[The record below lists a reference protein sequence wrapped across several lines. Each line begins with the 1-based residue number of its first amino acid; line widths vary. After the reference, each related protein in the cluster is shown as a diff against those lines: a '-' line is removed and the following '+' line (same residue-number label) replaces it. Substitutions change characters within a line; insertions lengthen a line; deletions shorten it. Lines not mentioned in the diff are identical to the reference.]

1 MDTSVPD
8 PQFLLFRRLDGA
20 DLPARPTGRFYPLI
34 EADGIRLG
42 EGETVFWRGQARI
55 AEYLFTEELDDFD
68 LLWQL
73 PEAANVV
80 LTSERI
86 GFICAKWT
94 VGGGWK
100 SGGTA
105 PLTTMA
111 LNAASRMRATAKR
124 EGVVAVGH
132 CRWEWP
138 SLIQVQPGNSIS
150 GRSRDARQPMILL
163 GAKAP
168 LRKGYHVLRFSG
180 PEFSTPAAV
189 EAVANTIVQALV
201 SYRLDRAEALG
212 LDGREVGKLSE
223 LAAGGAFTVAETGT
237 SQLLR
242 LPGLLLIGVMA
253 RTEYDLP
260 DKQWILD
267 KEEL

>member
-1 MDTSVPD
+1 MDASAPD
-8 PQFLLFRRLDGA
+8 AQFLLFRRIDGA
-20 DLPARPTGRFYPLI
+20 DLPATPTGRFYPLI
-34 EADGIRLG
+34 EAGDIRLG
-42 EGETVFWRGQARI
+42 EGEVVLWRGPAKI
-55 AEYLFTEELDDFD
+55 AEYRFTEEFDDYD

-73 PEAANVV
+73 PELADVV

-86 GFICAKWT
+86 AFICARWA

-111 LNAASRMRATAKR
+111 LNAASKMRAAVKR
-124 EGVVAVGH
+124 KGFVAVGH

-138 SLIQVQPGNSIS
+138 ALIQVQPGTSITS
-150 GRSRDARQPMILL
+150 RSRHAQQPMILL
-163 GAKAP
+163 ASKAP
-168 LRKGYHVLRFSG
+168 LRKGYHVVRFSG
-180 PEFSTPAAV
+180 PALSSPEAV
-189 EAVANTIVQALV
+189 EAVANRVVQALA
-201 SYRLDRAEALG
+201 SYRLARAEALG
-212 LDGREVGKLSE
+212 LDAREVGKLSE
-223 LAAGGAFTVAETGT
+223 LATGGAFTVAETGA

-253 RTEYDLP
+253 RAEYDLP

-267 KEEL
+267 KKEV